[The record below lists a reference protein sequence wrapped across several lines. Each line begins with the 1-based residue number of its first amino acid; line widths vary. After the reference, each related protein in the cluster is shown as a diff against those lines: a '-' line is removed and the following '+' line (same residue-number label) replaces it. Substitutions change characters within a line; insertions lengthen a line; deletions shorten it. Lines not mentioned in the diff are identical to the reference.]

1 MPLSTDKGLLPLRS
15 MIEGRNILPAERFGL
30 TLDRLCHQLIEN
42 YDDFE
47 GACII
52 GVQPRGTLLADRI
65 YAKLTSITGL
75 PSIAYGKLD
84 ITFYRDDFRH
94 REKPLRA
101 STTEIDFLVEGK
113 KVILIDDVLYTGR
126 TIHAAMSA
134 LLDFGRPEKVE
145 LLVLVDRRFNREL
158 PIRSDY
164 TGIRVDALDEAY
176 VRVDWGADDHN
187 QVLLFPHKAEV

>member
-65 YAKLTSITGL
+65 HAKLSTITGL

-158 PIRSDY
+158 PIKSDY

>member
-65 YAKLTSITGL
+65 HAKLTTITGL

-158 PIRSDY
+158 PIKSDY

-187 QVLLFPHKAEV
+187 QVLLFQEWK

>member
-1 MPLSTDKGLLPLRS
+1 MRS

-65 YAKLTSITGL
+65 HAKLTTITGL

-158 PIRSDY
+158 PIKSDY

>member
-1 MPLSTDKGLLPLRS
+1 

-65 YAKLTSITGL
+65 HAKLTTITGL

-113 KVILIDDVLYTGR
+113 KVILVTL
-126 TIHAAMSA
+126 S
-134 LLDFGRPEKVE
+134 
-145 LLVLVDRRFNREL
+145 N
-158 PIRSDY
+158 SDY
-164 TGIRVDALDEAY
+164 AG
-176 VRVDWGADDHN
+176 
-187 QVLLFPHKAEV
+187 